1 MSQIDVTVTD
11 AGGAMSKSVTVPD
24 DAQVV
29 KIIAALVDQLKLP
42 ITSPDGTPM
51 SYKFHHVESKRQ
63 IGDDTTLSAVGV
75 STGHT
80 LRLIPEIIA
89 G

>member
-1 MSQIDVTVTD
+1 MSSLDITVTD
-11 AGGAMSKSVTVPD
+11 AGGAVTNSVTVPSG
-24 DAQVV
+24 AAAV

-42 ITSPDGTPM
+42 LTSPDGTPM
-51 SYKFHHVESKRQ
+51 SYKFHHHESSRQ
-63 IGDDTTLSAVGV
+63 IGDATTLADAGV
-75 STGHT
+75 ENGHT

>member
-11 AGGAMSKSVTVPD
+11 AGGAMQKSVTVPD
-24 DAQVV
+24 DAQSV

-51 SYKFHHVESKRQ
+51 SYKFHHVETSRQ
-63 IGDDTTLSAVGV
+63 IGDDNTLASVGV
-75 STGHT
+75 QHGDT

>member
-11 AGGAMSKSVTVPD
+11 AGGAMRKSVTVPD
-24 DAQVV
+24 DAQAV

-42 ITSPDGTPM
+42 LTSPDGTPM
-51 SYKFHHVESKRQ
+51 SYKFHHHETSRQ
-63 IGDDTTLSAVGV
+63 IGDDVTLASVGV
-75 STGHT
+75 AAGHT

>member
-11 AGGAMSKSVTVPD
+11 AGGAMRKSVTVPD
-24 DAQVV
+24 DAQAV

-42 ITSPDGTPM
+42 LTSPDGTPM
-51 SYKFHHVESKRQ
+51 SYKFHHHESSRQ
-63 IGDDTTLSAVGV
+63 IGDATTLAEAGV
-75 STGHT
+75 QSGHT